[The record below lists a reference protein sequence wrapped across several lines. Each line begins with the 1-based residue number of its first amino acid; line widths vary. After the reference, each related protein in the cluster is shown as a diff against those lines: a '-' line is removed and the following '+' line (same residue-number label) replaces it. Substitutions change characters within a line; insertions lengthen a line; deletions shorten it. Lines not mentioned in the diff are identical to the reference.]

1 MQPVAN
7 GQWQW
12 QMANSRHAPIFLF
25 EKGEVCWSGGM
36 NMHWISRDVHVQLC
50 VQKVAP
56 WFNREWLAP
65 VANPKEAANPKEI
78 SNSR

>member
-1 MQPVAN
+1 
-7 GQWQW
+7 
-12 QMANSRHAPIFLF
+12 
-25 EKGEVCWSGGM
+25 
-36 NMHWISRDVHVQLC
+36 MHWISRDVQLC

-65 VANPKEAANPKEI
+65 VANPKEADNPKKI